1 MYIFT
6 YINILVKSNPPIP
19 IFSFEQEYAKY
30 QPGIL
35 VFFCRRYLA
44 ILQLSLYA
52 GRQLPIHTPRWR
64 LNFSRHSR

>member
-44 ILQLSLYA
+44 ILINCHFMLVASSPSTLQD
-52 GRQLPIHTPRWR
+52 GG
-64 LNFSRHSR
+64 